1 MHFRPRTVLV
11 VLGIIISAF
20 LLLQIVRAAQ
30 GILIWICVAIFLA
43 LALNPAVDAL
53 QRRGVQ
59 RRGLAVAIV
68 FVGTILAIAALA
80 ATVIPTIVSQVND
93 FIDAVPGYVED
104 LTQGR
109 GRLGFLEREYQIT
122 ERVREA
128 LAEGG
133 ATKVLGLSGTAVA
146 VTKGVITAVFATL
159 TIAFL
164 TLFMLLEGPAWMER
178 LYSLLPEEKQPR
190 WRAIG
195 RDIYRT
201 IGGYV
206 TGNLTIS
213 LIAGIVSTIALLILG
228 VPYAVALGLLVAIL
242 DLIPL
247 AGATIAAILVTTVAF
262 LDSTTSGIIILVFF
276 VVYQQI
282 ENHILQ
288 PVVYG
293 RTVRL
298 SPLAVLIAVLIGAE
312 IAGVIGALAAI
323 PVAGTIQV
331 VLVDWLK
338 HRRAPG
344 QPRSDADDDLAAERL
359 PVSRRKI
366 PQSGDVGLELNG
378 RWAACGT
385 SALRSCGYLR
395 ACAPRRGRHGRD
407 GRGQAHAYPC
417 RRRPAR
423 ERRSR

>member
-1 MHFRPRTVLV
+1 MLEERLVYFRPRTVLV
-11 VLGIIISAF
+11 VLGIIVAGY
-20 LLLQIVRAAQ
+20 LLLHIVQAAQ
-30 GILIWICVAIFLA
+30 GILIWIFVAIFLA

-53 QRRGVQ
+53 QQRGVR
-59 RRGLAVAIV
+59 RRGLAVTIV
-68 FVGTILAIAALA
+68 FVGAILAIAALA

-93 FIDAVPGYVED
+93 FIDAVPGYVEE
-104 LTQGR
+104 LTRGE

-133 ATKVLGLSGTAVA
+133 ATRVLGLSGTALA
-146 VTKGVITAVFATL
+146 VTKGVITAVIATV
-159 TIAFL
+159 TITFL

-195 RDIYRT
+195 QDIYRT

-206 TGNLTIS
+206 TGNLAIS
-213 LIAGIVSTIALLILG
+213 LIAGVVSTVVLVIVG

-247 AGATIAAILVTTVAF
+247 AGATIAAIIVTTVAF
-262 LDSTTSGIIILVFF
+262 LDSPTSGIVVLIFF
-276 VVYQQI
+276 VVYQQL
-282 ENHILQ
+282 ENHVLQ

-298 SPLAVLIAVLIGAE
+298 SPLAVLVAVLIGAE
-312 IAGVIGALAAI
+312 LAGVLGALAAI

-338 HRRAPG
+338 HRRARG
-344 QPRSDADDDLAAERL
+344 GSD
-359 PVSRRKI
+359 PTPTTI
-366 PQSGDVGLELNG
+366 
-378 RWAACGT
+378 
-385 SALRSCGYLR
+385 
-395 ACAPRRGRHGRD
+395 
-407 GRGQAHAYPC
+407 
-417 RRRPAR
+417 
-423 ERRSR
+423 